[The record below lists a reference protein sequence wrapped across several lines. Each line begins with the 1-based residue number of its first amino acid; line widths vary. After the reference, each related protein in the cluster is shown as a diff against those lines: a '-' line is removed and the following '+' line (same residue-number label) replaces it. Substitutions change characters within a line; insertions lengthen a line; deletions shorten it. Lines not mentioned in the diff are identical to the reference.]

1 MSIPLLTNFTINQN
15 APIDSRLVVTSSSA
29 RDSITY
35 KYDGLTV
42 FKTDDR
48 TSWTYNAITATWSQN
63 SGSGVSGIYGGSGTL
78 IGDTY
83 VFTGLVSNSAGS
95 SSKKF
100 ILSASSSPSNNIYFS
115 SYFNRT
121 VFGSTWPSVEYRM
134 QYSYDS
140 NTSNNVFISMN
151 PLEPIANL
159 SGGIDIGTSNVR
171 RFTITSNGIVRL
183 WSPTYSSDFNTSN
196 LTANRTYNLPNNSG
210 TLALTSD
217 VNLISATVSLLSAS
231 VSNIGTT
238 VSVLK
243 NRLDSQFYKNVDNTT
258 MVANFPSIITPL
270 LVPGTLYRVS
280 GNAATYIMPSCL
292 NTSIPEMSIFAF
304 TSLGGRVYLQGTA
317 SETFFDSISQT
328 PTSNRFTVWS
338 GETVIIQKPSS
349 GTSWNIVARFNE
361 IEPGLIS
368 LKYGS
373 PSLNSGWAVC
383 NGSAVSTTDYPRLFA
398 KIGYAFGGSG
408 TSFNLPLISP
418 IVVSGNTI
426 YYYIKV

>member
-35 KYDGLTV
+35 KYDGLTI

-63 SGSGVSGIYGGSGTL
+63 LGSGGSGIYGGSGAL

-83 VFTGLVSNSAGS
+83 VFTGPVSNSAGS

-210 TLALTSD
+210 TLALLSDIPTSSVTSFYE
-217 VNLISATVSLLSAS
+217 VNP
-231 VSNIGTT
+231 SNITT
-238 VSVLK
+238 SRVESFSNLSTSTAYCVAFIYIRINSISGGFVQLVL
-243 NRLDSQFYKNVDNTT
+243 NWIDPILGSLTYGLPTSYNTT
-258 MVANFPSIITPL
+258 GYFNPIP
-270 LVPGTLYRVS
+270 VS
-280 GNAATYIMPSCL
+280 FRMAA
-292 NTSIPEMSIFAF
+292 
-304 TSLGGRVYLQGTA
+304 
-317 SETFFDSISQT
+317 
-328 PTSNRFTVWS
+328 
-338 GETVIIQKPSS
+338 SS
-349 GTSWNIVARFNE
+349 GATLNINIGGTVNYN
-361 IEPGLIS
+361 
-368 LKYGS
+368 YGI
-373 PSLNSGWAVC
+373 
-383 NGSAVSTTDYPRLFA
+383 
-398 KIGYAFGGSG
+398 KI
-408 TSFNLPLISP
+408 
-418 IVVSGNTI
+418 V
-426 YYYIKV
+426 K